1 MGAALAGSGLAERTM
16 IELVAGANMPLPGG
30 AVRLELPGP
39 FDLSAVVVGAGGT
52 VSGDGD
58 FVFYNQPA
66 APGVR
71 LAPPAGLT
79 VEVGAL
85 RPGAER
91 VIVVASPDDLRT
103 PFGRLPAPAATVRD
117 AGGGRLAV
125 LRPPRLGSE
134 TVLVVAEIYRRAGSW
149 KLRCVGQGYAD
160 GLAGLARDYG
170 VDVEDD
176 GSGDG
181 SGGGSDGN
189 SGPGGARRVA
199 GPGAS
204 PAPAPV
210 TPAPLPAQ
218 PGPDRSVAPLLAGV
232 VTLTNAERTR
242 RGLVALAVEPRLTAA
257 AQAHSDDM
265 ARRHFFAHES
275 PEGQSVADRARARGY
290 VYRIVAE
297 NIAAGQR
304 TAEEVVTGWM
314 NSPGHRANILNGDL
328 RQIGVGYA
336 LGGEYGTTWTQV
348 FGTPMPG

>member
-1 MGAALAGSGLAERTM
+1 
-16 IELVAGANMPLPGG
+16 
-30 AVRLELPGP
+30 
-39 FDLSAVVVGAGGT
+39 
-52 VSGDGD
+52 
-58 FVFYNQPA
+58 
-66 APGVR
+66 
-71 LAPPAGLT
+71 
-79 VEVGAL
+79 
-85 RPGAER
+85 
-91 VIVVASPDDLRT
+91 
-103 PFGRLPAPAATVRD
+103 
-117 AGGGRLAV
+117 
-125 LRPPRLGSE
+125 
-134 TVLVVAEIYRRAGSW
+134 VLVVAEIYRRAGSW

>member
-1 MGAALAGSGLAERTM
+1 
-16 IELVAGANMPLPGG
+16 
-30 AVRLELPGP
+30 
-39 FDLSAVVVGAGGT
+39 
-52 VSGDGD
+52 
-58 FVFYNQPA
+58 
-66 APGVR
+66 
-71 LAPPAGLT
+71 
-79 VEVGAL
+79 
-85 RPGAER
+85 
-91 VIVVASPDDLRT
+91 
-103 PFGRLPAPAATVRD
+103 
-117 AGGGRLAV
+117 
-125 LRPPRLGSE
+125 
-134 TVLVVAEIYRRAGSW
+134 VLVVAEIYRRAGSW

-181 SGGGSDGN
+181 SGGN

-210 TPAPLPAQ
+210 TP
-218 PGPDRSVAPLLAGV
+218 APLLAGV

-314 NSPGHRANILNGDL
+314 NSPGHRANILNCSL
-328 RQIGVGYA
+328 AQIGIGYA
-336 LGGEYGTTWTQV
+336 TGGSYGFYWVQD
-348 FGTPMPG
+348 FGTPF